1 MLRTL
6 AFGLVLCTPLVATA
20 QVRVDT
26 LTFPVGTAYAEHYDV
41 PVVSGMA
48 ANVAAKINLTIQYSL
63 LHQVPGHYHQPVFT
77 EEDQTGGMTDLTF
90 TVVRADS
97 QVVTIDFEV
106 SSMGA
111 HPSVDHTWMSFD
123 SHDGQLVVPE
133 DILTAQGIER
143 GKQAATKA
151 LLAGIAS
158 VIAHPDPARTAPGA
172 EDDLKTQR
180 EAYERCTGELS
191 DAQGDTRFEIGP
203 VLTVAR
209 GCFFAH
215 AILALDDVGEVTWQA
230 SYASLAPYMTPY
242 GRCLLIER
250 SAACRRASV
259 APTVGTWRGTIGKG
273 SAIAL
278 IGCTSGASYFYE
290 RIGTSIGL
298 DIAKAPPG
306 HWILQH
312 KNEQGVVLET
322 FDLVPAKSGGFS
334 GTWTQTGKPA
344 LPVVLQ

>member
-1 MLRTL
+1 
-6 AFGLVLCTPLVATA
+6 
-20 QVRVDT
+20 
-26 LTFPVGTAYAEHYDV
+26 
-41 PVVSGMA
+41 
-48 ANVAAKINLTIQYSL
+48 
-63 LHQVPGHYHQPVFT
+63 
-77 EEDQTGGMTDLTF
+77 MTDLRF

-97 QVVTIDFEV
+97 QVVTIDFDV

-123 SHDGQLVVPE
+123 LHDGQLIVPE
-133 DILTAQGIER
+133 DILTAQGIKL
-143 GKQAATKA
+143 GKQAATEA

-209 GCFFAH
+209 GCFFPH
-215 AILALDDVGEVTWQA
+215 VILALDDVGEATWQA

-250 SAACRRASV
+250 GADCR
-259 APTVGTWRGTIGKG
+259 
-273 SAIAL
+273 AL
-278 IGCTSGASYFYE
+278 RS
-290 RIGTSIGL
+290 R
-298 DIAKAPPG
+298 PP
-306 HWILQH
+306 
-312 KNEQGVVLET
+312 
-322 FDLVPAKSGGFS
+322 
-334 GTWTQTGKPA
+334 
-344 LPVVLQ
+344 